1 MFSCPRCKNR
11 LVRTQTS
18 DGLFFVCPNCQGRAV
33 GLSVVRMTHFSTAL
47 FPLIVAVKLWRKG
60 RAANGNGAQTP
71 SDLRPLS
78 PWLNRA
84 LLGIAM
90 TERRVLRHVN
100 LPFGSSLLGIACK
113 GN

>member
-1 MFSCPRCKNR
+1 MIAHDAP
-11 LVRTQTS
+11 V
-18 DGLFFVCPNCQGRAV
+18 
-33 GLSVVRMTHFSTAL
+33 ST
-47 FPLIVAVKLWRKG
+47 IIKEV
-60 RAANGNGAQTP
+60 ANGNGAQTP

-100 LPFGSSLLGIACK
+100 LPFGSSLLGIARK